1 MYLRE
6 RLFLF
11 LLRDVVELVDNLR
24 KDIISISVLILN
36 MVITAV
42 VVLSKNMRKK
52 GSCSHYIMVLI
63 HQRHL
68 SHWLLSDDI
77 VYRAYA
83 MKVF

>member
-11 LLRDVVELVDNLR
+11 LLRDAVELMDNLQ
-24 KDIISISVLILN
+24 KDIISTSVLILN

-42 VVLSKNMRKK
+42 VVPSDNMRVK
-52 GSCSHYIMVLI
+52 GSCSSSIMVLI

-68 SHWLLSDDI
+68 GHWLSSNDI
-77 VYRAYA
+77 VYRAYV